1 MSTPQSPPL
10 SAVAAADAAAV
21 AARIISSSQESC
33 QCGHTPAAAAAAAGG
48 AGGPARSPT
57 GSPQP
62 DQWSLGG
69 MLTHNH
75 DFVLHKKFEPYL
87 TDRFPYKKLVVVTCM
102 DTRLVELLPVALD
115 LKNGDAKIIKV
126 AGAIVTHPFG
136 SVMRSILV
144 AVYALG
150 AEHIV
155 VVGHHDWSATTTARA
170 AEREIARPAL
180 FDDGRGPW
188 CPLASSA
195 HALRF
200 FDCPFCFRLFLFL
213 LPAV

>member
-33 QCGHTPAAAAAAAGG
+33 QCGHTPAAAAAAAAGG

-57 GSPQP
+57 GSPQA

-102 DTRLVELLPVALD
+102 DTRLVELLPMALD
-115 LKNGDAKIIKV
+115 LKNGDAKVIKV
-126 AGAIVTHPFG
+126 AGAIVAHPFG

-155 VVGHHDWSATTTARA
+155 VVGHHDWSAAAHRTWPAARGCN
-170 AEREIARPAL
+170 
-180 FDDGRGPW
+180 DDV
-188 CPLASSA
+188 ST
-195 HALRF
+195 H
-200 FDCPFCFRLFLFL
+200 RLITQHSLSLL
-213 LPAV
+213 LPSALCSLSPPAA